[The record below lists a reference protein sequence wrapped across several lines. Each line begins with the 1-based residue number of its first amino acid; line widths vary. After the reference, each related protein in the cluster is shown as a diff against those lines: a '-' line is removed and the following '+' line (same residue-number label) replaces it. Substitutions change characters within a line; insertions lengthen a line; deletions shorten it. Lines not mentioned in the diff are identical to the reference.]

1 MKQYRIIYWLGSIQT
16 EWITKAKDADEAVE
30 KFVREKGEE
39 KRNSIYKVIDDGIP
53 TW

>member
-1 MKQYRIIYWLGSIQT
+1 MKQYRIIYWFGSIRT
-16 EWITKAKDADEAVE
+16 EWITRAETEQDAVE